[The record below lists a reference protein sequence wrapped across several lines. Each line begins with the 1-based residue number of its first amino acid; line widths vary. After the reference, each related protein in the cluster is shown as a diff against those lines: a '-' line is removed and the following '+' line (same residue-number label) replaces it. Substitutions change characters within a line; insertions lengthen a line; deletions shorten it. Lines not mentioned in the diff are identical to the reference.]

1 MSELEDERDKTWYG
15 IGAATL
21 SVIAGLGHLYL
32 GISRGYWFIVISIIL
47 IIIGEYYWHVATWIY
62 IQFAIFAAFDAFS
75 FGKRGRGLF

>member
-1 MSELEDERDKTWYG
+1 MSELDERDKTWYG

-21 SVIAGLGHLYL
+21 SVISGLGHIYL
-32 GISRGYWFIVISIIL
+32 GVSRGYWFIACGVIM

-62 IQFAIFAAFDAFS
+62 IQFAIFSAFDAFS